1 MTSAGR
7 SMVEDRAAV
16 KNNHHAEQ
24 LRNHLQPGF
33 IRVQFHGGR
42 QTGLRRDDAG
52 FWTNVAGQRAD
63 AII

>member
-24 LRNHLQPGF
+24 LRNHLQP
-33 IRVQFHGGR
+33 VQFHGGR